1 MADNYDETNKLF
13 KLQAQHLFV
22 ATSSKSDEPS
32 VNMGKYASITN
43 NKMLYYQ
50 QMLQSRKNLSL

>member
-1 MADNYDETNKLF
+1 MDYNFDEINKSF

-22 ATSSKSDEPS
+22 ATYSESDEPS
-32 VNMGKYASITN
+32 MNMGKYASITN

-50 QMLQSRKNLSL
+50 QMLQLRTN